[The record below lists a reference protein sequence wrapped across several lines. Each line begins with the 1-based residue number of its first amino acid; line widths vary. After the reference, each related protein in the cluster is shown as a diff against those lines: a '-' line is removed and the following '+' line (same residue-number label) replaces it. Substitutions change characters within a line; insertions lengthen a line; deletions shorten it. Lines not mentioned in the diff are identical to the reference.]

1 MRISLVLVLALLTAV
16 SAFSQSETGSDSP
29 VLRLRDKDPDVRRA
43 AARLMSINRAPES
56 VAPLIDALGEESDAT
71 VKPEIFKAL
80 RATTGEDFGDDAAKW
95 TEWFGDKAVRGKFDR
110 SVTLRNA
117 RNDAQSSLTV
127 SMILN
132 LLILILVVGVLVAF
146 GAMAS
151 NRMKAMK
158 EVSRQAELLIREGNE
173 VQRKSGSVLEGLDA
187 KKSEMMAF
195 FSKLKDENE
204 SEIERY
210 GDMVEQNIEHRMR
223 EITMTLREKA
233 EKELEQ
239 TFSELKEDL
248 LRRIRTSTEEQK
260 DTLLRELTKR
270 QQGFL
275 SDVEAHTLFLEASFF
290 YISGKLPDAIRV
302 YRKLLALK
310 PDHYI
315 AWNNFGTIL
324 RDLMRYDE
332 ALEAYQKALDQSPD
346 NPGVLFLFAT
356 VYALQKKKDKMLEFL
371 KKSIAFDGEFKDEA
385 LNEKSFKEYWEDPE
399 FKDVAEG

>member
-1 MRISLVLVLALLTAV
+1 MRIILSLIVALLAAT
-16 SAFSQSETGSDSP
+16 SAFAEGELGADTLVQS
-29 VLRLRDKDPDVRRA
+29 LRDKNPEVRRS
-43 AARLMSINRAPES
+43 AARILATYKVPES
-56 VAPLIDALGEESDAT
+56 VEGLVEALADEQDPV
-71 VKPEIFKAL
+71 VKKEIFGAL
-80 RATTGEDFGDDAAKW
+80 HATTNENIEDDAAKW
-95 TEWFGDKAVRGKFDR
+95 TEWFNKSGGRFAKTISLG
-110 SVTLRNA
+110 A
-117 RNDAQSSLTV
+117 RRELDNYQRFLTISIV
-127 SMILN
+127 LN
-132 LLILILVVGVLVAF
+132 VLILVMVIGFLVAF

-158 EVSRQAELLIREGNE
+158 ELTRQADILIKEGND
-173 VQRKSGSVLEGLDA
+173 VARKSGSVMEGLDA
-187 KKSEMMAF
+187 KKNEMMAF

-210 GDMVEQNIEHRMR
+210 GDMIEQNIEHRMR

-239 TFSELKEDL
+239 TFNELKEDL
-248 LRRIRTSTEEQK
+248 ARRIKTSSEEQK
-260 DTLLRELTKR
+260 DSLLRELTKR

-275 SDVEAHTLFLEASFF
+275 ADVEAHTLFLEASFF
-290 YISGKLPDAIRV
+290 YISGKLPDSIRV

-324 RDLMRYDE
+324 RDVMRYDE

-356 VYALQKKKDKMLEFL
+356 VFALQKKKDKMLEFL

>member
-1 MRISLVLVLALLTAV
+1 MRIFLTLAICLLTAL
-16 SAFSQSETGSDSP
+16 SALAQGEFADTLVQS
-29 VLRLRDKDPDVRRA
+29 LRDKDPEVRRG
-43 AARLMSINRAPES
+43 AARILAKYKVPES
-56 VAPLIDALGEESDAT
+56 VEPLIDALGDEQDAA
-71 VKPEIFKAL
+71 VKKEIFEAL
-80 RATTGEDFGDDAAKW
+80 RATTNEKFEDDAGKW
-95 TEWFGDKAVRGKFDR
+95 ADWFNKSGGRFSKTI
-110 SVTLRNA
+110 SLSA
-117 RNDAQSSLTV
+117 RRELDSYQRFLTIAIIINIIIV
-127 SMILN
+127 VMI
-132 LLILILVVGVLVAF
+132 IGFLVAF

-158 EVSRQAELLIREGNE
+158 EVTRQADILIKEGND

-187 KKSEMMAF
+187 KKGEMMAF

-210 GDMVEQNIEHRMR
+210 GDMIEQNIEHRMR

-233 EKELEQ
+233 EKEMEQ

-248 LRRIRTSTEEQK
+248 NRRTKASAEEQR
-260 DTLLRELTKR
+260 DTMLRELTKR

-275 SDVEAHTLFLEASFF
+275 ADVEAHTLFLEASFF

-302 YRKLLALK
+302 YKKLLALK

-356 VYALQKKKDKMLEFL
+356 VFALQKKKDKMIEFL
-371 KKSIAFDGEFKDEA
+371 KKSITFDAEFKDEA
-385 LNEKSFKEYWEDPE
+385 LNDKAFKEYWEDPE
-399 FKDVAEG
+399 FKDVAES